1 MTLIMPIKVTTQDG
15 QVLQS
20 IQEVAQQLLP
30 AKVRCV
36 CVCAWSPGQGALCV
50 CMVPCS
56 RCAVCACVQGPLHKV
71 RCVYAQGPLRMSM
84 ADGAAPVSV
93 TIPSLA

>member
-36 CVCAWSPGQGALCV
+36 CVCV
-50 CMVPCS
+50 H
-56 RCAVCACVQGPLHKV
+56 GPLGKV
-71 RCVYAQGPLRMSM
+71 RCVCAWSPAQGALYVHVCKVPCTRCAVYMRKVPC
-84 ADGAAPVSV
+84 G
-93 TIPSLA
+93 